1 MDPISAITSITA
13 AVLRRIANSIDNPTA
28 ALAEP
33 ITVHVH
39 CHHDPIPR
47 AGWRKR

>member
-1 MDPISAITSITA
+1 MNPIDAITSLTGQ
-13 AVLRRIANSIDNPTA
+13 VLIRIGQAIAQQQPA
-28 ALAEP
+28 PVEP